1 MMNKRRCRWLVTATW
16 CAVCSC
22 SRDHWWK
29 AILSHHARVTFSCVA
44 SSTAETPASPTRFM
58 NQMLTAV
65 ISVGACDQ

>member
-1 MMNKRRCRWLVTATW
+1 MKRRRCRWLVTATW

-29 AILSHHARVTFSCVA
+29 AILSHQARITFSCSA
-44 SSTAETPASPTRFM
+44 SSISDASPTRFM

-65 ISVGACDQ
+65 IRVGACDQ